1 MVDDDRDDQM
11 LTEKAFRKNKVPNP
25 IRFLSNGVELL
36 NYLERRGNFSNPVAS
51 PRPIFILL
59 DLNMPKM
66 DGRKAL
72 ALLKTDPDLK
82 NIPVVIFT
90 TSRSEEDISR
100 SYDLGAN
107 SFITKPVNFEGLV
120 SMMESLKKYW
130 LETVELP

>member
-1 MVDDDRDDQM
+1 
-11 LTEKAFRKNKVPNP
+11 
-25 IRFLSNGVELL
+25 
-36 NYLERRGNFSNPVAS
+36 
-51 PRPIFILL
+51 
-59 DLNMPKM
+59 M